1 MSTILIIDDD
11 DFIRNVLISV
21 LRKAG
26 YKVIDAADGESGL
39 LSVHEN
45 QPDLV
50 LTDYKMPGI
59 SGLDV
64 VQELVRTNPGL
75 PIIMLTA
82 YGDVALTI
90 KAIQAGAY
98 DFIEKPVKNH
108 ELLEAIQNGV
118 KASAKSKSLKRV
130 IAPEARKEIEE
141 NLPAGKTPA
150 MREIFKNIGRISLN
164 NVNVMITGESG
175 TGKEQVARLIHYSGI
190 NREHP
195 FMIVFCNSAD
205 EQKMEYELF
214 GFAKDAFPGMEDERK
229 GKLEMAGEGTVFIND
244 FQELPKKI
252 QNKLL
257 RAFQNGEFEKP
268 GDPNP
273 IPLNARFIVATDKN
287 VESMLTNDTFSK
299 DLYYRFKMF
308 SIHLPPIRERKDD
321 LPELVQSLL
330 MKLNRK
336 LNKHISKVEDG
347 VIELLK
353 THDWPGNI
361 RELENTLIQ
370 AMILTHGD
378 VLEKKNIPAFDQA
391 IKPNKPTSKIQLVSM
406 DEVEKVHI
414 GKVLNALNWNKM
426 EASKVLQITR
436 PTLNKK
442 IEKYNLT
449 SGVHRK

>member
-1 MSTILIIDDD
+1 MSNILIIDDD
-11 DFIRNVLISV
+11 DFIRGVLKSV
-21 LRKAG
+21 LKKAG
-26 YKVIDAADGESGL
+26 YKVYDAADGEKGL
-39 LSVHEN
+39 QFVKQF

-59 SGLDV
+59 SGLEV
-64 VQELVRTNPGL
+64 LQEVVRTNPGL
-75 PIIMLTA
+75 PVIMLTA

-108 ELLEAIQNGV
+108 ELLEAIRNGV
-118 KASAKSKSLKRV
+118 KASEQSKSLKQV

-164 NVNVMITGESG
+164 KVNVVITGESG

-195 FMIVFCNSAD
+195 FLVVYCSSAD
-205 EQKMEYELF
+205 EQKLERELF
-214 GFAKDAFPGMEDERK
+214 GYANGQEAGNIK
-229 GKLEMAGEGTVFIND
+229 GKLEQAGEGTLFID
-244 FQELPKKI
+244 EFPELPERLQKK
-252 QNKLL
+252 LF
-257 RAFQNGEFEKP
+257 RAFQNGEFEQP
-268 GDPNP
+268 GSPTP
-273 IPLNARFIVATDKN
+273 ISLNARFIVATHQDMDAILAEN
-287 VESMLTNDTFSK
+287 RFSK
-299 DLYYRFKMF
+299 DLYYRLKMF

-321 LPELVQSLL
+321 IPELVQSLL
-330 MKLNRK
+330 IKLNRK
-336 LNKHISKVEDG
+336 FNKHVVKVEEG

-353 THDWPGNI
+353 SYNWPGNI

-378 VLEKKNIPAFDQA
+378 VLEKKNIPTLRKSSGTSE
-391 IKPNKPTSKIQLVSM
+391 KPAGANLIPMS
-406 DEVEKVHI
+406 EVEKVHI
-414 GKVLNALNWNKM
+414 KKVLDAVNWNKM
-426 EASKVLQITR
+426 EASGILQITR

-442 IEKYNLT
+442 IEKYALEP
-449 SGVHRK
+449 

>member
-1 MSTILIIDDD
+1 MFNILIIDDD
-11 DFIRNVLISV
+11 DFIRGVLKGV
-21 LRKAG
+21 LKKAG
-26 YKVIDAADGESGL
+26 YKVIDASDGETGL
-39 LSVHEN
+39 KYVREH

-59 SGLDV
+59 SGLDL

-75 PIIMLTA
+75 PVIMLTA
-82 YGDVALTI
+82 YGDVTLTI

-118 KASAKSKSLKRV
+118 KASAQSKNLKQV

-164 NVNVMITGESG
+164 KVNVVITGESG

-195 FMIVFCNSAD
+195 FMVVYCNSAD
-205 EQKMEYELF
+205 EHKLDRELF
-214 GFAKDAFPGMEDERK
+214 GFTNGEESGTKT
-229 GKLEMAGEGTVFIND
+229 GKLEQAGEGTVFID
-244 FQELPKKI
+244 EFPDLPERI
-252 QNKLL
+252 QNKLF
-257 RAFQNGEFEKP
+257 RAFQNGEFEQP
-268 GDPNP
+268 GNPQP
-273 IPLNARFIVATDKN
+273 IPLKARFIVATNKDIDHIIADGK
-287 VESMLTNDTFSK
+287 FSK
-299 DLYYRFKMF
+299 ELYYRLRMF

-321 LPELVQSLL
+321 IPELVQSLL
-330 MKLNRK
+330 IRLNRK
-336 LNKHISKVEDG
+336 FNKRVVKVEDG
-347 VIELLK
+347 LIEMLK
-353 THDWPGNI
+353 TYDWRGNI

-378 VLEKKNIPAFDQA
+378 VLEKKNIPPFQHTARQIHETEA
-391 IKPNKPTSKIQLVSM
+391 ANLVPM
-406 DEVEKVHI
+406 AAVEKEHI
-414 GKVLNALNWNKM
+414 KNVLDAVNWNKM
-426 EASKVLQITR
+426 EASGILRITR

-442 IEKYNLT
+442 IEKYALEPRPR
-449 SGVHRK
+449 S